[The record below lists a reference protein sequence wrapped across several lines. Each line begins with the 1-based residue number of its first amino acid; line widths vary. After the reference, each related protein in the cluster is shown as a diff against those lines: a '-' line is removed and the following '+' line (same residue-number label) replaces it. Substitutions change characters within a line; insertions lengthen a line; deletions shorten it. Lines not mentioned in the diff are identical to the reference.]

1 MAAKTLTFTLI
12 GKDGSASKAIQGV
25 GRSAAGLTKVFAGV
39 GAAIAGA
46 FAVARIVNFAK
57 ATVTEFAEAQDAQNR
72 LSFAFAQFPSL
83 LNANIEG
90 LRTLNEELARKTKF
104 DDDAYAAGQATL
116 AQYGLTE
123 GQLKDI
129 TPLLA
134 DYAARTGKE
143 LPDAANDLG
152 KAIFGQGRAL
162 KEVGIDF
169 EDAGSAGANFDQI
182 VSGLRTQVGGFAESE
197 GATFVGQL
205 AILKNGFGEVKERIG
220 GLFAPALLLISGIL
234 YDKVLPALDTLVD
247 KIGPDVQE
255 FFENGAVVVGG
266 FFDALAKSSNAG
278 NMDALSEFFDGLADT
293 MPIFAI
299 FKTVGDVLGPLLPKL
314 AEGFSEL
321 GAVLTSEGVIDAL
334 VQLVEKAL
342 PPLVD
347 LLIAAAPLIPPLAT
361 VLTAI
366 LIPALQSATGYIGML
381 STAFKFLTGEFS
393 SAEFFSALEDLP
405 GPVGVAFGLIN
416 DYVFGALES
425 VADSING
432 FLSVFEDLVNGV
444 NGLLGI
450 PGRVRFTRIQFN
462 DPRVGPV
469 NTDGRPG
476 QGGGN
481 RAMAAGGIVKA
492 SFGGIPA
499 VVGEGLYDEAV
510 VPLSPRNLAAMSG
523 GGGGGVTV
531 NVNVPGGFVSDKRGL
546 AQFVTR
552 AIRDE
557 IKRGGVSPRW
567 NGVTA

>member
-12 GKDGSASKAIQGV
+12 GKDGSASRAIQGV
-25 GRSAAGLTKVFAGV
+25 GRAAGGLTKVFAGV

-57 ATVTEFAEAQDAQNR
+57 ATVTEFAAAQDAQNR

-83 LNANIEG
+83 LGANIEG
-90 LRTLNEELARKTKF
+90 LRTLNEEMARTTKF
-104 DDDAYAAGQATL
+104 DDDAFAAGQATL

-123 GQLKDI
+123 QQLRDL

-152 KAIFGQGRAL
+152 KAILGQGRAL

-169 EDAGSAGANFDQI
+169 QDAGSAGANFDQI
-182 VSGLRTQVGGFAESE
+182 VSGLRQQVGGFAASE

-220 GLFAPALLLISGIL
+220 GLFAPALLLISDVL
-234 YDKVLPALDTLVD
+234 YDSVLPALDTLVD

-278 NMDALSEFFDGLADT
+278 NMDALNDFFDGLADT

-299 FKTVGDVLGPLLPKL
+299 FRTVGDVLGPLIPKI

-321 GAVLTSEGVIDAL
+321 GAVLTSEGVIDSL
-334 VQLVEKAL
+334 VQLVEEAL

-347 LLIAAAPLIPPLAT
+347 LLIAVAPLIPPIAT
-361 VLTAI
+361 VLTAV
-366 LIPALQSATGYIGML
+366 LIPVLQSATGYIGML
-381 STAFKFLTGEFS
+381 STAFKYMTGEFS
-393 SAEFFSALEDLP
+393 SGEFFSALEALP
-405 GPVGVAFGLIN
+405 GPVGWAFGLIN
-416 DYVFGALES
+416 DFIFGALDS
-425 VADSING
+425 SADVING
-432 FLSVFEDLVNGV
+432 FISTFEGLVNGV

-450 PGRVRFTRIQFN
+450 PGRVRFARIDFN
-462 DPRVGPV
+462 DPRVPQGF
-469 NTDGRPG
+469 DGG
-476 QGGGN
+476 AGGGAPA
-481 RAMAAGGIVKA
+481 RAMFAGGIVKA
-492 SFGGIPA
+492 AFGGIPA

-523 GGGGGVTV
+523 GGGGLTVHVT
-531 NVNVPGGFVSDKRGL
+531 VPGGFVGDERKLSQVITAAIRNGVKRGD
-546 AQFVTR
+546 
-552 AIRDE
+552 IG
-557 IKRGGVSPRW
+557 RGW
-567 NGVTA
+567 ATT